1 MKITGLKSMMVQGI
15 PWTWTLVKVET
26 DEGLCGV
33 GEAQLPLGV
42 RDILGHIERI
52 IVGEDPRQVVPLA
65 QKIYRSLSGAGSAGG
80 DRKSVV

>member
-1 MKITGLKSMMVQGI
+1 MMVQGI

-52 IVGEDPRQVVPLA
+52 IVGEDPRACRAPA
-65 QKIYRSLSGAGSAGG
+65 RREAASC
-80 DRKSVV
+80 